1 MLEWIK
7 ARLRERSTHMGLVAV
22 ALAVALLVVPL
33 VVPAEAATLLSSNI
47 QWLITALFVG
57 GLGGVIWREKP

>member
-1 MLEWIK
+1 MIDWLR

-33 VVPAEAATLLSSNI
+33 VAPAEAASLLSSNI

-57 GLGGVIWREKP
+57 GLGSVVWREK